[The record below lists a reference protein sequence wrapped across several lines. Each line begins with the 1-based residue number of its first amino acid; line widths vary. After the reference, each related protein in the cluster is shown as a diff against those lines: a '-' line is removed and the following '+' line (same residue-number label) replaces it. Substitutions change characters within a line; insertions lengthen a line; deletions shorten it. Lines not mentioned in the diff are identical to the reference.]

1 MEEEMKT
8 NPGTG
13 EEAGG
18 GGAAAGG
25 DSGTLG
31 KIREI
36 LGMGKE
42 EKKENGAG
50 EEKKTESQEGQS
62 QTENKGKKDEPVKS
76 YTQAD
81 LDAAVKHARE
91 QLLNEQKE
99 QKRREK
105 LSPEERAEED
115 ARAVRKQNDELTEKI
130 RRMELEQKAAGLLE
144 EKKLPAAFAEFL
156 DFTSEE
162 KMTSSLEKLGKQYQ
176 ADLEA
181 GIQARLKGSTPKG
194 LGSAANLTDGIISAE
209 ISRRIRGG
217 M

>member
-13 EEAGG
+13 EDAGG
-18 GGAAAGG
+18 AGAATGS
-25 DSGTLG
+25 DSGILG

-42 EKKENGAG
+42 EKKENGVG
-50 EEKKTESQEGQS
+50 EEKRTESQEGQS
-62 QTENKGKKDEPVKS
+62 QTENKGKKEEPAKS

-81 LDAAVKHARE
+81 LDAAVKQARE
-91 QLLNEQKE
+91 QMLNEQKE

-115 ARAVRKQNDELTEKI
+115 ARAVRKQNDELTERI

-144 EKKLPAAFAEFL
+144 EKKLPSAFAEFL